1 MKWVWVLVAVLLVV
15 VGIGGWGLVDMLG
28 HAEQMKQ
35 RTIRYAAKLEA
46 DARQSKAGGRPVRGD
61 DEAQRIA
68 RVKEWLMAESSPL
81 VTVEREA
88 AARELAGVLSLDAV
102 RKLLADEAALE
113 NVTMKDR
120 FNLEMIP
127 RYPWRKVV
135 ERALWER
142 YGLLAPEE
150 ALAKCAEQPWQE
162 RVDPGP
168 VLGGVAQTDPL
179 RPRQW
184 IEERKAAGEGVM
196 ARDTK
201 LLMESL
207 VAFSPDEA
215 FATLMELADG
225 LHMALYPAYG
235 KALGN
240 RAQVDWERE
249 VRRISEEG
257 FVDLLRDAPEVLA
270 GAWARSD
277 PDAAFAWLKDS
288 DASPLDYADALV
300 TWMRAEP
307 EEARSWL
314 EERAPEEFLQDEFLK
329 EVVVRGGMMDRE
341 TVDVLLELME
351 DPARRE
357 EAVMTGILFY
367 GSETKREDLE
377 NLLESSLIS
386 EKAKEEV
393 EWALEERREL
403 TGAPG
408 PR

>member
-1 MKWVWVLVAVLLVV
+1 MVGKMKWVLVLVAVLLVV

-35 RTIRYAAKLEA
+35 RTIRIAAKLEA
-46 DARQSKAGGRPVRGD
+46 DARQSKAGGRPAQGD

-102 RKLLADEAALE
+102 RKLLADEAALG
-113 NVTMKDR
+113 NVMAEDR
-120 FNLEMIP
+120 LNAEMVP
-127 RYPWRKVV
+127 RYPWRKPVV
-135 ERALWER
+135 GALWER

-162 RVDPGP
+162 RVDPGA

-196 ARDTK
+196 ARDAE

-215 FATLMELADG
+215 FATLMALADG
-225 LHMALYPAYG
+225 LHMALYPEYA
-235 KALGN
+235 KALGD
-240 RAQVDWERE
+240 RAQVDWEKE

-270 GAWARSD
+270 GTWARSD

-288 DASPLDYADALV
+288 DEPLLDCADALV
-300 TWMRAEP
+300 LWMNAEP
-307 EEARSWL
+307 VEARVWL
-314 EERAPEEFLQDEFLK
+314 EERAQEEFLQDEFLMRALAA
-329 EVVVRGGMMDRE
+329 RGGVMDRE
-341 TVDVLLELME
+341 TVHVLLELME

-357 EAVMTGILFY
+357 KAVITGVLFY

-377 NLLESSLIS
+377 HLLESPLVS
-386 EKAKEEV
+386 EKAKREV
-393 EWALEERREL
+393 EAALEKRR
-403 TGAPG
+403 
-408 PR
+408 